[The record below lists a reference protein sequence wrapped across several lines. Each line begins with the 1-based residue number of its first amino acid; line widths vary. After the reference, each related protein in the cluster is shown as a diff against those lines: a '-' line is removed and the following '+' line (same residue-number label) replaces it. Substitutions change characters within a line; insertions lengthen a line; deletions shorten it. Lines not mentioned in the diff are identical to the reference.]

1 MKTVHWSLAT
11 GGKVV
16 LPIQFLPFNAFLLS
30 VPSWTSWFSMEGCF
44 ALFSK
49 LQSSSEADAVLNQ
62 KNCSMRTRALPGF
75 LRCLCPLGE
84 QQIRCNFNFAKG
96 EILTRSQSC
105 QMGNLQC
112 AGKSWGGLDQ
122 TQCKLFLRA
131 AKCSFQDMK
140 FLFIS
145 YHTHARE
152 LGGDSTKISF
162 NTDLKKQIIEL
173 EFDIYHQRTV
183 QYSCMQ

>member
-1 MKTVHWSLAT
+1 MLFCWAC
-11 GGKVV
+11 
-16 LPIQFLPFNAFLLS
+16 LLE
-30 VPSWTSWFSMEGCF
+30 TSWFSKAGCF
-44 ALFSK
+44 ALFSR

-62 KNCSMRTRALPGF
+62 KTCCMVTRALPGF
-75 LRCLCPLGE
+75 LLCLCPLGE
-84 QQIRCNFNFAKG
+84 QQITFNFNLAEG

-105 QMGNLQC
+105 QMGNLKC
-112 AGKSWGGLDQ
+112 VGKSWGGLNQ
-122 TQCKLFLRA
+122 TQWKLFFRA
-131 AKCSFQDMK
+131 VKCSFQDIT

-145 YHTHARE
+145 YHAHARE
-152 LGGDSTKISF
+152 LGGDGTKISF